1 MAHNNDP
8 MASVQMERYQGNPPR
23 SSPLKSIL
31 HDIFTL
37 RQSHSALEARVIS
50 IQCDANI
57 PDERQGEPS
66 FVVKPFTGE
75 NKKEPKKQST
85 RGRDDGSP
93 ILSSIPH
100 QIV

>member
-50 IQCDANI
+50 IQCDANR
-57 PDERQGEPS
+57 PHEPQGEPL
-66 FVVKPFTGE
+66 FVVK
-75 NKKEPKKQST
+75 T
-85 RGRDDGSP
+85 RSRSEVEGSRLFGRIGN
-93 ILSSIPH
+93 IPLDFR
-100 QIV
+100 VF